1 MPSTRKASE
10 AVRAGAG
17 ADTINAVVVMT
28 DGKNEYPDDNDLDGL
43 VRQLGDQALEGGVRV
58 FTIAYGEDADL
69 DSRQAHLRG
78 VSRRRVRRD
87 RPADDRRGIHQRP
100 VELLMAATVLGRGC
114 WRARATRGHCC
125 FRRSAAAWRGRSAR
139 PSRCRSAPPR
149 VMLGTAATV
158 GAFTRPREEA
168 PAQLRPGTRQQGL
181 IILLDGHVRSL
192 RALQTEALPDVVQTK
207 AEDALA
213 AADAARPSVLQM
225 ASAVDALD
233 DAIAAAR
240 EVSGQGEHAIE
251 SIKKT
256 VARLRSRRA
265 ALFERLTAAVDEVA
279 TVYAG
284 LLEVSATARTM
295 GVSLDDTE
303 VGAVNDAVTLLQMTF
318 AELEADA
325 ANLPSEDLYH

>member
-1 MPSTRKASE
+1 MARNGIGTILL
-10 AVRAGAG
+10 AGARDPWALLLSVFGGGLTWAFG
-17 ADTINAVVVMT
+17 ASA
-28 DGKNEYPDDNDLDGL
+28 
-43 VRQLGDQALEGGVRV
+43 QLSVGTTA
-58 FTIAYGEDADL
+58 
-69 DSRQAHLRG
+69 
-78 VSRRRVRRD
+78 
-87 RPADDRRGIHQRP
+87 
-100 VELLMAATVLGRGC
+100 
-114 WRARATRGHCC
+114 
-125 FRRSAAAWRGRSAR
+125 
-139 PSRCRSAPPR
+139 
-149 VMLGTAATV
+149 VMLGTAVTV
-158 GAFTRPREEA
+158 GAFTRPRADA
-168 PAQLRPGTRQQGL
+168 PQQLRSGTRQQGL
-181 IILLDGHVRSL
+181 VILLDGHVRSL
-192 RALQTEALPDVVQTK
+192 RTLQTTALPEVVQTK

-225 ASAVDALD
+225 AAAVDALD

-240 EVSGQGEHAIE
+240 EVSGQGDNAVE

-256 VARLRSRRA
+256 IVRLRSRRA

-325 ANLPSEDLYH
+325 ANLPSEDLYD